1 MRIIRVSL
9 KPILV
14 LLAGVLSVA
23 LALPALAAEPAVEFV
38 ALRIQGS
45 RDRVVI
51 EMPAQLLQFLAE
63 HSKEEK
69 LDVGS
74 IGGHSTSFTIADLM
88 KVVQSGKAKD
98 HEVLFFTEKDEH
110 GETGTFYVKT
120 FTRKGH
126 GGPSKPSGLVFTV
139 LKDGKEKV
147 SLSVSMDTV
156 ESWAKDFGGEE
167 KSKNA
172 DDFGPL
178 VRSALAS
185 AREFGVGVLLHIE
198 SKDSELIFSL
208 K

>member
-1 MRIIRVSL
+1 MRN
-9 KPILV
+9 ILTSPKTFTA
-14 LLAGVLSVA
+14 LLAGVLSFF
-23 LALPALAAEPAVEFV
+23 LALPALAAEPAAEFV

-45 RDRVVI
+45 HDQVII

-63 HSKEEK
+63 HSKDEK
-69 LDVGS
+69 FDVGN
-74 IGGHSTSFTIADLM
+74 IGGRDAKFTMADLV
-88 KVVQSGKAKD
+88 KVVQSGKARD

-120 FTRKGH
+120 FTRRGH
-126 GGPSKPSGLVFTV
+126 GSPGKPSGLVFTV

-156 ESWAKDFGGEE
+156 ASWAKDFGSDETGKE
-167 KSKNA
+167 A

-185 AREFGVGVLLHIE
+185 AKELGVGVLLRIE
-198 SKDSELIFSL
+198 SKDAELIFSL

>member
-1 MRIIRVSL
+1 MGSILGSL
-9 KPILV
+9 KTVTALS
-14 LLAGVLSVA
+14 AGVLSVF

-38 ALRIQGS
+38 ALRIQDS
-45 RDRVVI
+45 HDRVVI

-63 HSKEEK
+63 HSKDEK
-69 LDVGS
+69 FDVGT
-74 IGGHSTSFTIADLM
+74 IGGRDARLTMADLM

-126 GGPSKPSGLVFTV
+126 GNLGKPSGLVFTV
-139 LKDGKEKV
+139 IKDGKEKV
-147 SLSVSMDTV
+147 GISVSMDTV
-156 ESWAKDFGGEE
+156 ASWAKDYGSEE
-167 KSKNA
+167 KRKGT

-185 AREFGVGVLLHIE
+185 AQELGVGVLLRIE
-198 SKDSELIFSL
+198 SKDAELIFSL

>member
-1 MRIIRVSL
+1 MRN
-9 KPILV
+9 ILASHKTV
-14 LLAGVLSVA
+14 TALLAGVFFVF
-23 LALPALAAEPAVEFV
+23 LALPALAGEPSVEFV

-45 RDRVVI
+45 HDQVVI

-63 HSKEEK
+63 NSKDEK
-69 LDVGS
+69 FDVGS
-74 IGGHSTSFTIADLM
+74 IGGRDAKFTMADLV
-88 KVVQSGKAKD
+88 KVVQSGKARD

-110 GETGTFYVKT
+110 GETETFYVKT

-126 GGPSKPSGLVFTV
+126 GSPGKPSGLVFTV
-139 LKDGKEKV
+139 LKDGKERV

-156 ESWAKDFGGEE
+156 ASWAKDFGSDETGKE
-167 KSKNA
+167 A

-185 AREFGVGVLLHIE
+185 AKELGVGVLLRIE
-198 SKDSELIFSL
+198 SKDAELIFSL